1 MKIYITD
8 DFDPDKIIDSGQ
20 CFRPKRLDDG
30 RYRFITGR
38 NVLHI
43 FLLSSGTWQADCTPY
58 AWKHIWY
65 PYFDLETDYKK
76 LRAKIPKNDLFLKKA
91 AAYGSGI
98 RILQQN
104 PFEMLI
110 TFIISQRKSIPA
122 IRSAVEKLCRIAGT
136 PVRTETEDLYLF
148 PSPSRLSRLSLET
161 LHDCSLGYRAP
172 YVRQAARM
180 VAGGKIKMKELSRLS
195 DQDLLEQLQTIP
207 GVGIKVASCVSLY
220 GFHRTATAPVDV
232 WIDRVISAH
241 YNKKNP
247 FPDFK
252 KTAGLMQQYMFY
264 YYRDH
269 AGK

>member
-1 MKIYITD
+1 M
-8 DFDPDKIIDSGQ
+8 
-20 CFRPKRLDDG
+20 R
-30 RYRFITGR
+30 
-38 NVLHI
+38 
-43 FLLSSGTWQADCTPY
+43 
-58 AWKHIWY
+58 
-65 PYFDLETDYKK
+65 
-76 LRAKIPKNDLFLKKA
+76 
-91 AAYGSGI
+91 
-98 RILQQN
+98 QN

-122 IRSAVEKLCRIAGT
+122 IRSAVEKLCRVAGT

-161 LHDCSLGYRAP
+161 LRDCSLGYRAP
-172 YVRQAARM
+172 YVRQTARM

-232 WIDRVISAH
+232 WIDRVISSH